1 VRLVITRTTSANT
14 STTSAAASFTTL
26 PGEPEI
32 TTNPATNVAASTAN
46 LNATLDINAGTGVT
60 VYWKWGTDN
69 PPTQNTTAS
78 QAASGD
84 GSLSVEITGLSAST
98 AYFAQA
104 FTAFDT
110 PTGSPNNGAVVSFS
124 TPTDPAAVAAEE
136 DHMTI
141 FEFNERKYGVE
152 STFYFAIASPA
163 ATSSDRFF
171 NAATP
176 FVAGDVQISK
186 DGGAFGNVTNLP
198 TRLGSSAIF
207 SIVLT
212 AAEMQAATI
221 VVQLVDQ
228 DGPTF
233 RDAAI
238 VVRTKQELGNVDI
251 DASQLS
257 NTSAFKVTGI
267 GSGHGIEAIGGATGQ
282 DINGIIAEHFQRVS
296 VCQANATGTLIKL
309 DASASATNDYY
320 NGSLAM
326 LVSGTGAGQSR
337 VITDY
342 DGTSKE
348 ATVDTAWATI
358 PTTGT
363 VALIVAGDRT
373 WDLAPSVELAT
384 VPGSTA
390 NYGLKVQFLFQRF
403 AFKIIQTATLQT
415 WFKANSS
422 TALATRAVDDDG
434 VTQTLSKLT

>member
-1 VRLVITRTTSANT
+1 
-14 STTSAAASFTTL
+14 
-26 PGEPEI
+26 
-32 TTNPATNVAASTAN
+32 
-46 LNATLDINAGTGVT
+46 

-78 QAASGD
+78 QSVSGD
-84 GSLSVEITGLSAST
+84 GSFSVEITGLSAST

-104 FTAFDT
+104 FTAFGT

-141 FEFNERKYGVE
+141 FEFNERKYGVQ
-152 STFYFAIASPA
+152 STFYFAVASPA

-171 NAATP
+171 NAASP

-186 DGGAFGNVTNLP
+186 DGGAFTNVGTLP
-198 TRLGSSAIF
+198 ARVGSTAIF
-207 SIVLT
+207 SLT
-212 AAEMQAATI
+212 LSAAEMQASTI

-228 DGPTF
+228 DGPLF
-233 RDAAI
+233 RDAAV

-251 DASQLS
+251 DASQLT
-257 NTSAFKVTGI
+257 NTSAFKVTGV
-267 GSGHGIEAIGGATGQ
+267 GSGHGIEAVGGATGQ
-282 DINGIIAEHFQRVS
+282 DINGIISEHFLRVS

-320 NGSLAM
+320 NGSLASI
-326 LVSGTGAGQSR
+326 VGGTGAGQAR

-348 ATVDTAWATI
+348 ATVDSAWATI
-358 PTTGT
+358 PTTGS
-363 VALIVAGDRT
+363 VALITAGDRV
-373 WDLAPSVELAT
+373 WDLSPAAELAS

-390 NYGLKVQFLFQRF
+390 NYGLKVQFIFQRF

-434 VTQTLSKLT
+434 VTQTLAKLT